1 MKGDEPNI
9 LELLIR
15 HELAIKQLYEQF
27 ASMFTNRKDFWQR
40 LAEDEQR
47 HADTLGMLRSEP
59 SINTLFLHDS
69 QIKPQAIVL
78 SIRYVESQTE
88 RAQKGNFNLLQ
99 ALSIAKDL
107 ESALLEKQFSKL
119 SDFAS
124 KEMRAILVNIAAETE
139 RHRNAIVETLD
150 AEKQKIA

>member
-1 MKGDEPNI
+1 
-9 LELLIR
+9 
-15 HELAIKQLYEQF
+15 
-27 ASMFTNRKDFWQR
+27 
-40 LAEDEQR
+40 
-47 HADTLGMLRSEP
+47 MLRSEP

-139 RHRNAIVETLD
+139 RHRSAIVEVLD
-150 AEKQKIA
+150 AEKQKIV

>member
-1 MKGDEPNI
+1 MNEDEPDI
-9 LELLIR
+9 LEMLIR
-15 HELAIKQLYEQF
+15 HELAIKQLYKEF
-27 ASMFTNRKDFWQR
+27 ASVFTNRKDFWQR
-40 LAEDEQR
+40 LAEDEQK

-59 SINTLFLHDS
+59 SINTLLLHDS
-69 QIKPQAIVL
+69 QIKPQAIAL
-78 SIRYVESQTE
+78 SIGYVESQAE

-139 RHRNAIVETLD
+139 RHRSAIVEALD

>member
-1 MKGDEPNI
+1 
-9 LELLIR
+9 
-15 HELAIKQLYEQF
+15 
-27 ASMFTNRKDFWQR
+27 MFTNRKDFWQR

-59 SINTLFLHDS
+59 NINKLLLHDS
-69 QIKPQAIVL
+69 QIKPQVIVL
-78 SIRYVESQTE
+78 SIGYIVSQTE

-99 ALSIAKDL
+99 VLSIAKDL

-119 SDFAS
+119 SDVAS
-124 KEMRAILVNIAAETE
+124 KEMRAILVNLAAETE
-139 RHRNAIVETLD
+139 RHRNTIVEALD